1 MANFVENIECFIRK
15 SFHGEVF
22 LLAAFKY
29 SGIFK
34 CAGKGAVILVTDL
47 VSDFRDRT
55 VLCTDQGFCVLHFL
69 GQDIVTEVHTR
80 VILKIYGKVRFT
92 QPDKCCDILRLDIAV
107 KM

>member
-1 MANFVENIECFIRK
+1 MGKYFCWRHLNIRRATCRR
-15 SFHGEVF
+15 
-22 LLAAFKY
+22 Y
-29 SGIFK
+29 FK